1 MQDKEFF
8 IEVDT
13 MTPYLEIPEDAYGKF
28 LLISRL
34 EHLHQFKKPQL
45 ITLRAILRGK
55 TTKSDDK
62 KSRNTLARECFAIAF
77 EPKKN
82 NRWANSKLEKLLEY
96 LKEHKTVSR
105 RQLSEV
111 AGYNNAYVHKAV
123 LKLKWGSLR
132 RKPVNIDYN
141 RKTQEYTYAEEPTTE
156 NRSVSD

>member
-1 MQDKEFF
+1 MKDKEFF

-13 MTPYLEIPEDAYGKF
+13 MTPYLEIPEGVHGKF
-28 LLISRL
+28 LLISRP

-45 ITLRAILRGK
+45 VTLRAMLRGN
-55 TTKSDDK
+55 TIKSDER
-62 KSRNTLARECFAIAF
+62 KSRNILARECFTIAF
-77 EPKKN
+77 QEKTN

-105 RQLSEV
+105 QKLAEV
-111 AGYNNAYVHKAV
+111 AGYDFDYVNKAV

-141 RKTQEYTYAEEPTTE
+141 RKKQEYTYAEKPTTE
-156 NRSVSD
+156 NREVQD